1 METQTNPTATATTSL
16 PPQPSPSAGRKNRG
30 FGGRAQKRP
39 RNEQGL
45 VETPA
50 VTKSV
55 MSQMSINETQQV
67 VAVSLVG
74 LPGCVEFVSN
84 ILGSSLQVPLER
96 LQFNFSHLIAVLY
109 NIWLLVDKQS
119 VTRYGFGPTIASR
132 DMLMLHDITA
142 SFVEALSALVLPN
155 GVKLSTCQQHIIPEV
170 RNLIQQACA
179 RSMHLTFPD
188 HPPLDPGFT
197 LENFP
202 LTTIL
207 SKFDILRAKAARFS
221 GQLNSFRVPDPKS
234 DFSLL
239 ASGVVFNG
247 NLRTSVGVSALT
259 QRLEKVCL
267 ALALIEYDAHG
278 ASSFVPQIL
287 APDHDPASLASRTGC
302 FSGLSLTRDVALH
315 ELIVGMAPLARV

>member
-1 METQTNPTATATTSL
+1 MEINPNPATATTSL
-16 PPQPSPSAGRKNRG
+16 PPAVPPAATGKNKGFRGRG
-30 FGGRAQKRP
+30 QKRP

-45 VETPA
+45 TDTPA

-67 VAVSLVG
+67 VAVSVAR

-84 ILGSSLQVPLER
+84 ILGSSLQTAHER
-96 LQFNFSHLIAVLY
+96 LQFNFCHLIAVLY
-109 NIWLLVDKQS
+109 NMWLLVDKQS

-142 SFVEALSALVLPN
+142 SFVEALSAMVLPN
-155 GVKLSTCQQHIIPEV
+155 GVKLSTCQQHIVPAI

-179 RSMHLTFPD
+179 RSLHLTFPD
-188 HPPLDPGFT
+188 HPPLEQGFT
-197 LENFP
+197 LEDFP
-202 LTTIL
+202 LTQVL
-207 SKFDILRAKAARFS
+207 SRFDILRSKAARFS
-221 GQLNSFRVPDPKS
+221 GQLNSFRVPDPKA

-239 ASGVVFNG
+239 ASGVVING
-247 NLRTSVGVSALT
+247 PLRTSVGVLALP

-278 ASSFVPQIL
+278 ASSFIPQIL

-302 FSGLSLTRDVALH
+302 FSGLTLTRDVALH
-315 ELIVGMAPLARV
+315 ELIVGMSPLARV